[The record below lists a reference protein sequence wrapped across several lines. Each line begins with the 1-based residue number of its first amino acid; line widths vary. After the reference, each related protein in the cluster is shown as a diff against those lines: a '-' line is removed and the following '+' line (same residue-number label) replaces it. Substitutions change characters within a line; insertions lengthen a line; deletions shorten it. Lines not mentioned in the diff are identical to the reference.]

1 MACSGD
7 GAAPATLA
15 KFTLNVAGGLDFYD
29 VSLVDGYSLPMMVAP
44 PGGTRGNCLSTVCAA
59 DSNEDCLVELKV
71 IDESNERVVVAP
83 KSACDAFGN
92 DQYSCR
98 GAYASPDTS
107 KLSTDM
113 KFFKNA
119 CPQAYSYAN
128 DDGTS
133 TFTCSGA
140 DYVVTFCP
148 GLPTRLNLIATAARP
163 ILEETAAAKKPC
175 STSPTT
181 ATSDVVN
188 FLPRYPRS
196 LLGKPSD
203 VNFNAPPSTP
213 NQKSWNLDKEDPPSP
228 PAPTG
233 NPPVHE

>member
-1 MACSGD
+1 MACSG
-7 GAAPATLA
+7 GGVAPPATLA
-15 KFTLNVAGGLDFYD
+15 KFTLNGAGGLDFYE
-29 VSLVDGYSLPMMVAP
+29 VSLVDCYDLPMMVA
-44 PGGTRGNCLSTVCAA
+44 GGTRGNCLSTGCTA
-59 DSNEDCLVELKV
+59 DLNDECPVELKI
-71 IDESNERVVVAP
+71 IDESNERMVVAR
-83 KSACDAFGN
+83 KSACDVGDA
-92 DQYSCR
+92 QHSCG
-98 GAYASPDTS
+98 GAYASPDTC
-107 KLSTDM
+107 KPSTYVE
-113 KFFKNA
+113 FFKNA
-119 CPQAYSYAN
+119 CPQAYVYAYG
-128 DDGTS
+128 DGTS
-133 TFTCSGA
+133 TFTCRSA

-148 GLPTRLNLIATAARP
+148 SLPTRLNLIATAAKP